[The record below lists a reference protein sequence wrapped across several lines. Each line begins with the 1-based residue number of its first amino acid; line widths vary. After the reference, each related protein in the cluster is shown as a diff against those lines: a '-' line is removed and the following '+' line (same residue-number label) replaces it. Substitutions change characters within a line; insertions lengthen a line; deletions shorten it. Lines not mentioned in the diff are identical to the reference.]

1 MSVETIIKK
10 LAGGMLI
17 KVRHYHTQKASI
29 NFKTGTQRFSRVD
42 HYEFIQESEDGKQ
55 VRSAISKRVYSALLA
70 FEIDPKFPC

>member
-10 LAGGMLI
+10 LAGGMII
-17 KVRHYHTQKASI
+17 KVGHYREKKVSL
-29 NFKTGTQRFSRVD
+29 NLVNGNSRVSHVD

-70 FEIDPKFPC
+70 FEIDPKF